1 MSYGVLL
8 IEDEELLSK
17 NIRLYLQRYGH
28 DVQVA
33 ASAEAGLELL
43 EQFKPD
49 AVVLDFNLP
58 GIDGLEALA
67 RIRRRDPNVIVVMMT
82 GHGSEQIAVDA
93 MKAGAFDY
101 LTKPVALGK
110 LKLVLDRA
118 LQAGRRDQELSWY
131 RRREAADKGLAALVG
146 ESPRMRELRAQIRQI
161 VEAER
166 NLGGEAPPA
175 VLINGETGTGKE
187 LVAHAFHYEGQRA
200 TGPFVEIN
208 CATIPAHLLESELFG
223 HERGAFTDARER
235 RIGLIEAA
243 DGGTLFLDEVG
254 EIDPGLQVKLLKLL
268 EDRKIRRL
276 GSVREQQVSV
286 RIVAATNRDLEQ
298 MVRDGRFRADLYFR
312 LRILQVLTPPLR
324 ERAGDIELLAAHF
337 LEQQRARYGKPR
349 LTLGDGA
356 RDALRAHTWPGN
368 VRELRNVIEQSV
380 IMATGDVIEAP
391 QLMLARLDQPSAQP
405 GVAPAVPL
413 TMSAGAIGGTLPE
426 IERRLIQKALDAAR
440 WNVSKAARDL
450 GVSRDTLRYRMEK
463 FALKAPE

>member
-28 DVQVA
+28 EVQVA

-82 GHGSEQIAVDA
+82 GHGSEQVAVDA

-118 LQAGRRDQELSWY
+118 LQTGRREQELSWY

-146 ESPRMRELRAQIRQI
+146 DSPGMRALRAQIRQI

-166 NLGGEAPPA
+166 NLSGEAPPA

-187 LVAHAFHYEGQRA
+187 LVAHALHYEGPRA
-200 TGPFVEIN
+200 DGPFVEIN
-208 CATIPAHLLESELFG
+208 CATIPSHLLESELFG

-298 MVRDGRFRADLYFR
+298 MVRDGRFRADLYYR

-324 ERAGDIELLAAHF
+324 DRAGDVELLAAHF
-337 LEQQRARYGKPR
+337 L
-349 LTLGDGA
+349 
-356 RDALRAHTWPGN
+356 
-368 VRELRNVIEQSV
+368 
-380 IMATGDVIEAP
+380 
-391 QLMLARLDQPSAQP
+391 
-405 GVAPAVPL
+405 
-413 TMSAGAIGGTLPE
+413 
-426 IERRLIQKALDAAR
+426 
-440 WNVSKAARDL
+440 
-450 GVSRDTLRYRMEK
+450 
-463 FALKAPE
+463 